1 MGKYDDIIDLP
12 HPVSEKHPHMSMYD
26 RAAQFSPF
34 DALTGYSES
43 IDETARTTD
52 RRLELSDEKKSLLD
66 GKLSELERLCAKAR
80 SARFYGNEDACF
92 PKITVTYFVPDKEL
106 HRRSRKTG
114 GSFLKY
120 TGTARTADTLQ
131 GFLVFEN
138 ESGPDRPPFRI
149 PLRDICDI
157 SGEVFEDRR

>member
-52 RRLELSDEKKSLLD
+52 RRLELSDEKKALLD
-66 GKLSELERLCAKAR
+66 ERIAALKELCAKAR
-80 SARFYGNEDACF
+80 SARFYGDEGACF

>member
-52 RRLELSDEKKSLLD
+52 RRLELSDEDKAVLD

-157 SGEVFEDRR
+157 SGEVFKNRR

>member
-52 RRLELSDEKKSLLD
+52 RRLELSDEKKAVLD

-80 SARFYGNEDACF
+80 SARFYGD
-92 PKITVTYFVPDKEL
+92 V
-106 HRRSRKTG
+106 
-114 GSFLKY
+114 
-120 TGTARTADTLQ
+120 
-131 GFLVFEN
+131 
-138 ESGPDRPPFRI
+138 
-149 PLRDICDI
+149 
-157 SGEVFEDRR
+157 

>member
-34 DALTGYSES
+34 DALTGYSDS
-43 IDETARTTD
+43 IEETARITD
-52 RRLELSDEKKSLLD
+52 RRLELSDEDKALLD
-66 GKLSELERLCAKAR
+66 ERIAALKELCAKAR
-80 SARFYGNEDACF
+80 SARFHGDAEAAF

-120 TGTARTADTLQ
+120 TGTLRTADTLQ

-157 SGEVFEDRR
+157 SGEVFEEKR

>member
-52 RRLELSDEKKSLLD
+52 RRLELSDEGKALLD
-66 GKLSELERLCAKAR
+66 ERIAALEMLCSKAR
-80 SARFYGNEDACF
+80 SKRFHGDEDACF
-92 PKITVTYFVPDKEL
+92 PEISVTYFVSDMVL
-106 HRRSRKTG
+106 HKKSRKSG

-120 TGTARTADTLQ
+120 TGTLRSVDTLQ
-131 GFLVFEN
+131 GFLIFEK
-138 ESGPDRPPFRI
+138 ESGSDKPPFKI
-149 PLRDICDI
+149 PLYDICDI

>member
-52 RRLELSDEKKSLLD
+52 RRLELSDEKKALLD
-66 GKLSELERLCAKAR
+66 ERISALEKLCSKAR
-80 SARFYGNEDACF
+80 SARFHGDDSTCF
-92 PKITVTYFVPDKEL
+92 PEITVTYFVPDKEL

-120 TGTARTADTLQ
+120 TGTLRTADTLQ

-157 SGEVFEDRR
+157 SGEVFEENR